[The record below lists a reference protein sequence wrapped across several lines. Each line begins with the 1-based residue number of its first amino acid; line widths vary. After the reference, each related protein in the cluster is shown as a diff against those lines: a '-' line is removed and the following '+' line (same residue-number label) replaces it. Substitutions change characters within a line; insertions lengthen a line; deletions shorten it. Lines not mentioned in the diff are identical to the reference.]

1 MEIDT
6 YNKLLFLGVMIVKRG
21 CHLTTSTYRQWT
33 SALPGSCRLAPQE
46 NRTKYYV
53 ELGNRLLSWRLITTE
68 CGQLNRKVSK
78 LKFAEL
84 CQLDY
89 RHVAELSNLRR
100 SKFHQDQCTVRPNC
114 PLHCCTKLSCCH
126 PKTRPEICGAIE
138 DN

>member
-68 CGQLNRKVSK
+68 CGQLKRRVSK
-78 LKFAEL
+78 LKFPEL

-89 RHVAELSNLRR
+89 RHVAEFSNLYR
-100 SKFHQDQCTVRPNC
+100 SKKIPVHSQ
-114 PLHCCTKLSCCH
+114 TKLSCCH